1 MTNDQ
6 YIQVA
11 EKVWGWV
18 GEFWSEDAWE
28 TPDGNGWI
36 GKINDEVNS
45 WSGFGRTLESMLKKC
60 YWFEPSFC
68 TEHKCERISF
78 VHETLASYPIHYK
91 RDCLEELIEATHLAA
106 LEVVKQEEK

>member
-1 MTNDQ
+1 MLTNDQ
-6 YIQVA
+6 CIQVA

-45 WSGFGRTLESMLKKC
+45 WSGFGRTVEAIAERKVYFIGNGFYWWNDFGHQSVSIEWKSEKPLE
-60 YWFEPSFC
+60 
-68 TEHKCERISF
+68 I
-78 VHETLASYPIHYK
+78 
-91 RDCLEELIEATHLAA
+91 IEATHLAA
-106 LEVVKQEEK
+106 LEAVREGK